1 MKRMGFFLV
10 LVLASGCATSPMSS
24 AQRRFHKAHP
34 DATIIAQD
42 TNDVTEHT
50 GYWPHNTTR
59 RYANYTFRYCGAD
72 GVEHEEVWHYE
83 YLHHGWTIEKKQTR

>member
-1 MKRMGFFLV
+1 MKRIGFFLV

-24 AQRRFHKAHP
+24 AQHRFHKEHP

-42 TNDVTEHT
+42 TNDVAEHH
-50 GYWPHNTTR
+50 GYWPHSSTR
-59 RYANYTFRYCGAD
+59 HYANYTFRYRGAD

-83 YLHHGWTIEKKQTR
+83 FLHYRWRVEREQTK